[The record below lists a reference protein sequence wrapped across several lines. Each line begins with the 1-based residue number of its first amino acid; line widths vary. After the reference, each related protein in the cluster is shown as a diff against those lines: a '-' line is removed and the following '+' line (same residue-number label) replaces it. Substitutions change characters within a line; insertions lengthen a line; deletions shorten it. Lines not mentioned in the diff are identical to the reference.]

1 MSLYLVI
8 GIEISALVLEERACL
23 CLESQ
28 VYQKAVEDAN
38 RIQAGRA
45 EQINVEGQEAR
56 ATSIKEKFEAGV
68 VTQETE
74 AEKIE
79 RLQREKQ
86 EELSVFNETGG
97 CKARLPFTALSRAV
111 QQSHYG
117 CDVCCFEADRSQ
129 ETSPLATLGS
139 KAQPTC

>member
-1 MSLYLVI
+1 MTFDV
-8 GIEISALVLEERACL
+8 
-23 CLESQ
+23 Q

-38 RIQAGRA
+38 RVQAGRA
-45 EQINVEGQEAR
+45 EQISVEGQEAR

-86 EELSVFNETGG
+86 EDLSVFNETGE
-97 CKARLPFTALSRAV
+97 CPPCPMRMLL
-111 QQSHYG
+111 QSPG
-117 CDVCCFEADRSQ
+117 RR
-129 ETSPLATLGS
+129 
-139 KAQPTC
+139 